1 VLDIE
6 GRTIEQI
13 FGYPDHLKFHS
24 SMTLFAAAEP
34 EARVFAAALE
44 KYFGGRR
51 DAATL
56 AKIG

>member
-1 VLDIE
+1 
-6 GRTIEQI
+6 
-13 FGYPDHLKFHS
+13 
-24 SMTLFAAAEP
+24 MTLFAAAEP
-34 EARVFAAALE
+34 EARVFADALE